1 MQSNSNFFLI
11 FLIYTSITLSFG
23 DSSIF
28 HILSNIW
35 VLVKTFPL
43 YFNNNSNNFI
53 SLGFSDIEDI
63 LEREILIF
71 ICLPNEFKNKI
82 NALCKRLGND
92 YVEILQND
100 ISLFEE
106 IIWKELKW

>member
-1 MQSNSNFFLI
+1 MEDRI
-11 FLIYTSITLSFG
+11 IE
-23 DSSIF
+23 
-28 HILSNIW
+28 ILSSQDKPAQSAIEINDA
-35 VLVKTFPL
+35 
-43 YFNNNSNNFI
+43 
-53 SLGFSDIEDI
+53 LGFSDIEDI

-106 IIWKELKW
+106 II

>member
-1 MQSNSNFFLI
+1 MNLDLEKINYIYGKEILENLI
-11 FLIYTSITLSFG
+11 VMKKYVIENIT
-23 DSSIF
+23 
-28 HILSNIW
+28 
-35 VLVKTFPL
+35 
-43 YFNNNSNNFI
+43 YFI
-53 SLGFSDIEDI
+53 SLGFRDIEDI

-82 NALCKRLGND
+82 NALCKRLGNE

-106 IIWKELKW
+106 II